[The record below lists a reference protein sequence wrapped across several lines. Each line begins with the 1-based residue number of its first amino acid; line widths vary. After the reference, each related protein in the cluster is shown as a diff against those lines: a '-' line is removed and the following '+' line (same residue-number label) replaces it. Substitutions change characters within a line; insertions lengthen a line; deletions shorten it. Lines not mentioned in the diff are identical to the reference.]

1 MTDVKENVKKISA
14 DIRENER
21 YIQERCENCAD
32 ILIRPMRL
40 GDERKVDCLMVYIE
54 VAVSNMMLD
63 DSAIGKMINHFWEIP
78 PEKIPEFM
86 QNNSLGIA
94 DVQKLNDMNEVLGA
108 VLSGN
113 AVFFIDGYDK
123 AMKISSRGY
132 PNMGVS
138 EAESEKVL
146 RGSREGFSDS
156 VKTNSALV
164 RKRLRDTRMKVE
176 EYQMGVRSNTVLQI
190 LYIDDLV
197 HEELLEQ
204 IKERIE
210 EYEIDG
216 VLDSGMLE
224 QLTEEPWYSP
234 FPQYQ
239 VTERPD
245 RAALELLNGKVVLL
259 CDNSPSALILPGSFS
274 GFMESSEDWYHH
286 FEMASFLR
294 ILRYL
299 ALLTAMLLPGLYL
312 AVIRFHTQ
320 ILPANLLLSFAE
332 AREGVPFTSVTELI
346 LLELAFELIREA
358 GVRVPGA
365 LGNAIGIVGGLII
378 GDAAVSANL
387 VSPIVVMIVAL
398 GNKAGHQL
406 WQYACGIDD
415 SPVRAQPEEAKGF
428 SVETTFNDDIVSV
441 EQVLPILLEQCDI
454 VATRMRRKEK
464 KCTSVSVTFRTLDF
478 RNKSHQTTLAN
489 ATDLTDEIYKNAK
502 RLFVESWKG
511 EPLRLIGVAL
521 TNLKDESFEQ
531 LSLFEDN
538 EKKERR
544 RKLDAT
550 MDEIRR
556 KYGNDKIKRASI
568 MNSNG
573 GIARKA
579 RAQIKNED
587 EKE

>member
-40 GDERKVDCLMVYIE
+40 GDEHKVDCLMVYIE

-94 DVQKLNDMNEVLGA
+94 DVQKLNDMNEVFGA
-108 VLSGN
+108 ILSGN

-398 GNKAGHQL
+398 TALGSMVIPDEEFASAFRLMKYGFLFLGGYLGIYGIVLGLYLMISHL
-406 WQYACGIDD
+406 SGLLSFGVPYLVPFVRKHPVSRVGDGIWRIPFKKRPYRPVYA
-415 SPVRAQPEEAKGF
+415 
-428 SVETTFNDDIVSV
+428 
-441 EQVLPILLEQCDI
+441 
-454 VATRMRRKEK
+454 
-464 KCTSVSVTFRTLDF
+464 
-478 RNKSHQTTLAN
+478 KSDQ
-489 ATDLTDEIYKNAK
+489 
-502 RLFVESWKG
+502 S
-511 EPLRLIGVAL
+511 LRLKHKAQTKAAG
-521 TNLKDESFEQ
+521 
-531 LSLFEDN
+531 
-538 EKKERR
+538 KE
-544 RKLDAT
+544 AEN
-550 MDEIRR
+550 EIRR
-556 KYGNDKIKRASI
+556 K
-568 MNSNG
+568 
-573 GIARKA
+573 
-579 RAQIKNED
+579 
-587 EKE
+587 